1 LYASGPPGI
10 GKTALLSSVLGEFVR
25 KAEEKEVGED
35 VKVCM
40 RNCSTVGTGETAWER
55 LGTGL
60 EMEWKQGG
68 GSKLKGKELF
78 EEGLKDGK
86 K

>member
-1 LYASGPPGI
+1 
-10 GKTALLSSVLGEFVR
+10 LGEFVN
-25 KAEEKEVGED
+25 KVEEKEIGEE
-35 VKVCM
+35 VRVCM

-55 LGTGL
+55 LGSGL
-60 EMEWKQGG
+60 GMDWKQNGT
-68 GSKLKGKELF
+68 SKLKGKELF